1 VSKSLLYRIIFSI
14 NPIYMFM
21 FRGMQNDVTV
31 TIYYHFQEIGR
42 SPNTMHL
49 MPLLAPSLC
58 KSLIFGD
65 VEVSVGMSV
74 YVSMSTCL
82 SKQVSE

>member
-1 VSKSLLYRIIFSI
+1 
-14 NPIYMFM
+14 M

-65 VEVSVGMSV
+65 VEVREWRDECICEYEYM
-74 YVSMSTCL
+74 L
-82 SKQVSE
+82 E